1 MSKYPFTTP
10 STVRNNSHNKAKV
23 YEVTGYKIETD
34 NEGNPTS
41 KGWEEAASIMERYGY
56 SDYES
61 SRYLFISKDGTI
73 NRHLSFSNGVPN
85 STRPYP
91 STQELN
97 EIRNYAQK
105 TDSKIIFFHNHPNG
119 YAEPSEPDI
128 NLTEKLKSLL
138 TDNSQKER
146 LLGHIILDTGS
157 GTYGFYDCNFSSWS
171 MHYDRTLHSIKEYET
186 DIKNRKLRI
195 NHNISSDPDREY
207 FFLRIGDRK
216 TNEQLGELVQFIQKE
231 ESFFTKE
238 SYIPVFFL
246 KEYGVLEHLDY
257 IHVSKFDDYTSLD
270 EKLRSIGTL
279 TGSTRCY
286 MFPATYEQFALC
298 TNYAERTFTEPKT
311 NKVYYTG
318 IVEGVFCTASES
330 KKQLNKTYN
339 RSIFDGF
346 YNPFVKFREDSR
358 DFPLGI
364 EMDSYNKGPS
374 IIYVTSEVLLD
385 YSKKHSLWPLDESS
399 ANSYI
404 DFLSSHDIKLSLDLK
419 TNKLTASGKTEGTV
433 FQNNEIDLFSIEAFV
448 NQNVSNLQ
456 FQKVRN
462 AKKNIQINHISDIY
476 KESNMAEIHTKESG
490 ISFFNEEDY
499 RISVAHEIKL
509 NMPNLTDGERAAA
522 LAILE
527 AGAGSMNMSL
537 SEYVAQT
544 FPNGIFGNIN
554 ILKSQ
559 QQKGEEINGAVDI
572 RGFGENVRA
581 LIYAGESADFS
592 TFVHELAHVWQAQL
606 TGQLKSDAE
615 KAFQVENSDWR
626 NSIYTFADGTQDTC
640 GEAFAYGFEDFLKH
654 KAGEM
659 SSEDKKQIFEKF
671 AYYMSRTYNGISENI
686 EISDEIAEAYNAFVA
701 LDDNLLSQAEKAVQ
715 EEKNRTFENNSS
727 LDNNMDS
734 NNLQYQIVSES
745 SIRKMAS
752 SMEKNRILQNLKA
765 AVLLD
770 EAKKL
775 ENLTPESKA
784 SRIRIETGW
793 EKGFDGTWK
802 YETDDSISFIKNGS
816 GIQKLL
822 DQDAGSL
829 TKLSDGIPLKNLLE
843 APELFNIFPFMQD
856 VKVRFYDEVDTYRGI
871 LSSDGIMINT
881 HYLKDVNGEKGIKG
895 ILAHEIQHIIQAV
908 EYTGKTQLENEDI
921 EMLYMET
928 LKAMKENGTKY
939 YDYDV
944 NSVNAGIS
952 DYIKSIGE
960 IEARNVAR
968 RIAYSATERRH
979 KTLQSTEDVSR
990 NLQYQILRKINE
1002 KSENLQ
1008 YQKRKT
1014 KTQENSMTT
1023 TNEQKQNYILSKLA
1037 AAGIEVVTNKEE
1049 FDRILESQIVLQKM
1063 SADLS
1068 EIEKLSKQLNEEK
1081 SKTEKLEKTVEQQKS
1096 DIQHQN
1102 YEDFIK
1108 YLDSVKDY
1116 IPEEINF
1123 SEKMN
1128 IMGVSYYHKLTNK
1141 IPISFDSS
1149 DVDNWIVKP
1158 DNNNKLYIVSSH
1170 YTGLRDIYNYEDVKE
1185 YFTDNSILTTFQESL
1200 TSFFAKNISLEKE
1213 KQKNFIN
1220 DLDKHTEELKIL
1232 EKKEA
1237 RKNVKEWA
1245 TKENYDLA
1253 FLNSSSKITEL
1264 FGSERKAIGVLPLE
1278 INQIFPTITDYNL
1291 YAQKDYFI
1299 DHWVNHHSEL
1309 TESIFDELQ
1318 NVLDNYDDIYRDPD
1332 NGTVVFVKQEGRLN
1346 DFLVVEQ
1353 EDDKLVFYDSTF
1365 LRKGIPSRFEKIT
1378 PVREQELKNTVEV
1391 RHTSS
1396 TARQGLSDPAA
1407 GISTLNGNS
1416 NISQKTTKSSPQTM
1430 VQNGN
1435 TYGFA
1440 YEGKIYLNPEIW
1452 NSDVAVHEYTHLWD
1466 NYIQKTNLELW
1477 EKGKQIFQNTR
1488 FWEEV
1493 KADPNYANI
1502 SDNDDL
1508 ILSEVHSRI
1517 CGKIADKVL
1526 NRILQEEGQL
1536 THDTVIDWDKE
1547 TWAYIANEIGFESF
1561 DKVDPDLK
1569 ISTEELNMFL
1579 SMPMTDLMNGKN
1591 ITQEIYFNNIPI
1603 QQLSGNN
1610 LSEHLVKTLSETA
1623 RLDNE
1628 EFIDFF
1634 KRATSDYT
1642 IAQKKELNS
1651 IIPSLVKSEPEETPE
1666 QVLSRLESFIKNPEM
1681 SVSNEEPSVSNPSQA
1696 SSVEPVQEEK
1706 DSQGISDELR
1716 YTYTPELEKENFEP
1730 VSHETPDHI
1739 VSEQE
1744 LEKGP
1749 EKTNEKAS
1757 VYSYKEFLV
1766 MASEL
1771 KTPEE
1776 YEKFFQENFNFKEA
1790 AIKQI
1795 PPIADK
1801 KAQLFVDN
1809 KPSKLVIDYNQQEVS
1824 HLANWCLTNN
1834 MALFVPHPED
1844 VKKQGIGL
1852 IAESLDKL
1860 NKLLGTDIKKEIS
1873 GQQQGTELNSAEQKN
1888 QSQAVS
1894 GLPLLYEGSEW
1905 SEEELKL
1912 IKHVEMDK
1920 IPEFIA
1926 DPYKADVAV
1935 PRFGMCLPDPTGE
1948 YKMQEQ
1954 VGWHFAQKE
1963 IQNGCVSAIILTK
1976 INESGIRDFIKIDP
1990 TTYEA
1995 AINRNKELME
2005 EWGKPRFK
2013 ETHIKALYD
2022 YENALGVSKT
2032 ETRSNTCAE
2041 YFHNFEAACRGAEGF
2056 DIAHNETE
2064 AMENAKQVYLK
2075 MSPHEKMRMHQMEK
2089 DWETVHGTSFHDEL
2103 LRRFYEVRK
2112 DMEISQEQMR
2122 YAGHNFEDGI
2132 VSKQS
2137 LEDGKV
2143 LGELDNVSHKKIGDI
2158 IKISL
2163 KSKDYNGRV
2172 LDMPVT
2178 EMKIAGANKATNT
2191 VLLVDPQKNTSY
2203 QIPFDKFVGFC
2214 QKQELKHSKE
2224 QQKVEKFEN
2233 KMQKVKQKKDI
2244 EDYGFDR

>member
-1 MSKYPFTTP
+1 
-10 STVRNNSHNKAKV
+10 
-23 YEVTGYKIETD
+23 
-34 NEGNPTS
+34 
-41 KGWEEAASIMERYGY
+41 
-56 SDYES
+56 
-61 SRYLFISKDGTI
+61 
-73 NRHLSFSNGVPN
+73 
-85 STRPYP
+85 
-91 STQELN
+91 
-97 EIRNYAQK
+97 
-105 TDSKIIFFHNHPNG
+105 
-119 YAEPSEPDI
+119 
-128 NLTEKLKSLL
+128 
-138 TDNSQKER
+138 
-146 LLGHIILDTGS
+146 
-157 GTYGFYDCNFSSWS
+157 
-171 MHYDRTLHSIKEYET
+171 
-186 DIKNRKLRI
+186 
-195 NHNISSDPDREY
+195 
-207 FFLRIGDRK
+207 
-216 TNEQLGELVQFIQKE
+216 
-231 ESFFTKE
+231 
-238 SYIPVFFL
+238 
-246 KEYGVLEHLDY
+246 
-257 IHVSKFDDYTSLD
+257 
-270 EKLRSIGTL
+270 
-279 TGSTRCY
+279 
-286 MFPATYEQFALC
+286 
-298 TNYAERTFTEPKT
+298 
-311 NKVYYTG
+311 
-318 IVEGVFCTASES
+318 
-330 KKQLNKTYN
+330 
-339 RSIFDGF
+339 
-346 YNPFVKFREDSR
+346 
-358 DFPLGI
+358 
-364 EMDSYNKGPS
+364 
-374 IIYVTSEVLLD
+374 
-385 YSKKHSLWPLDESS
+385 
-399 ANSYI
+399 
-404 DFLSSHDIKLSLDLK
+404 
-419 TNKLTASGKTEGTV
+419 
-433 FQNNEIDLFSIEAFV
+433 
-448 NQNVSNLQ
+448 
-456 FQKVRN
+456 
-462 AKKNIQINHISDIY
+462 
-476 KESNMAEIHTKESG
+476 MAEIHTKESG
-490 ISFFNEEDY
+490 ILLFNEEDY

-544 FPNGIFGNIN
+544 FPNGIFGNLN

-559 QQKGEEINGAVDI
+559 QQKGEKINGAVDI

-615 KAFQVENSDWR
+615 KAFKVENGDWL
-626 NSIYTFADGTQDTC
+626 NSIYTFSNGTNDTC

-659 SSEDKKQIFEKF
+659 ATEDKKKIFEIF
-671 AYYMSRTYNGISENI
+671 ADYMSRTYNGMEENI
-686 EISDEIAEAYNAFVA
+686 EISPEIAEVYNAFVS
-701 LDDNLLSQAEKAVQ
+701 LDDNVLSQAEKAVQ
-715 EEKNRTFENNSS
+715 EEKKRTFENNSD

-745 SIRKMAS
+745 SIRKMAA

-770 EAKKL
+770 EDKKL

-784 SRIRIETGW
+784 ARIRMETGW
-793 EKGFDGTWK
+793 EKGVDGTWK

-843 APELFNIFPFMQD
+843 APELFDIFPFMQD
-856 VKVRFYDEVDTYRGI
+856 VKVRFYDEVDTYRGS

-881 HYLKDVNGEKGIKG
+881 HYLKDVNGEKGFKG
-895 ILAHEIQHIIQAV
+895 ILAYEIQHIIQAV

-928 LKAMKENGTKY
+928 MKAMKENGTKY

-952 DYIKSIGE
+952 DYIISIGE

-990 NLQYQILRKINE
+990 NLQYQIQKKIYE
-1002 KSENLQ
+1002 KSDNLQ
-1008 YQKRKT
+1008 YQKRKA
-1014 KTQENSMTT
+1014 KTQEKNMDNITADKLSENEKNILKLNLIGSSFARHTDLERFGSPTEIGKGKDMLINFTTCDGKHMEFKTKDDVTSYVIEMQSKINSM
-1023 TNEQKQNYILSKLA
+1023 KNYISKDELKDIKDDLKKINTHLKQFPNNEEASHKLSSRLSSLENKTRFYQENHRGA
-1037 AAGIEVVTNKEE
+1037 DGIFDANIINYPDGYEKTIEVFNTAIEHRSE
-1049 FDRILESQIVLQKM
+1049 IILD
-1063 SADLS
+1063 ADLS
-1068 EIEKLSKQLNEEK
+1068 EAIKKALGISNEHDISLFDATFGKERLRQREYNEDISVDKIVEAFYAAKLGIPTRYEISKMGIPDDKYNNIYSRINSIAHLKVLNPGDLDFNKSDSIYRFKDYKTVISKQVTDSSIHNIEINSFSEGLDFVSEILTDDIKKDMWKDAGIEPNLIENEINISLPHSSWSENLK
-1081 SKTEKLEKTVEQQKS
+1081 QVITNSSYQAMLDNRDLQIAGKAGDEEAAKKLVSKIS
-1096 DIQHQN
+1096 DIN
-1102 YEDFIK
+1102 IIKKLATDFPNATVVPIPSMETADK
-1108 YLDSVKDY
+1108 KPNAIPLAYAEQFEQFGLNVADDIIEIDSIHHTGKKAFKRVVNRPHFDG
-1116 IPEEINF
+1116 
-1123 SEKMN
+1123 N
-1128 IMGVSYYHKLTNK
+1128 IQAG
-1141 IPISFDSS
+1141 
-1149 DVDNWIVKP
+1149 
-1158 DNNNKLYIVSSH
+1158 
-1170 YTGLRDIYNYEDVKE
+1170 KE
-1185 YFTDNSILTTFQESL
+1185 YIIVDDVYAMGGTVNSMRSFIENKGGKVVAVSTLTPSVENSKILAITEEHLDQLKEIDKNGELKNAIRNLDIAENFESL
-1200 TSFFAKNISLEKE
+1200 TDPIGQYIFNNREKIINEDRTRRAKNDSKE
-1213 KQKNFIN
+1213 
-1220 DLDKHTEELKIL
+1220 H
-1232 EKKEA
+1232 
-1237 RKNVKEWA
+1237 VKE
-1245 TKENYDLA
+1245 
-1253 FLNSSSKITEL
+1253 NSRNFNRKI
-1264 FGSERKAIGVLPLE
+1264 
-1278 INQIFPTITDYNL
+1278 
-1291 YAQKDYFI
+1291 
-1299 DHWVNHHSEL
+1299 
-1309 TESIFDELQ
+1309 
-1318 NVLDNYDDIYRDPD
+1318 DN
-1332 NGTVVFVKQEGRLN
+1332 
-1346 DFLVVEQ
+1346 
-1353 EDDKLVFYDSTF
+1353 
-1365 LRKGIPSRFEKIT
+1365 
-1378 PVREQELKNTVEV
+1378 
-1391 RHTSS
+1391 TS
-1396 TARQGLSDPAA
+1396 
-1407 GISTLNGNS
+1407 N
-1416 NISQKTTKSSPQTM
+1416 NI
-1430 VQNGN
+1430 
-1435 TYGFA
+1435 
-1440 YEGKIYLNPEIW
+1440 E
-1452 NSDVAVHEYTHLWD
+1452 
-1466 NYIQKTNLELW
+1466 
-1477 EKGKQIFQNTR
+1477 
-1488 FWEEV
+1488 
-1493 KADPNYANI
+1493 
-1502 SDNDDL
+1502 
-1508 ILSEVHSRI
+1508 
-1517 CGKIADKVL
+1517 KVL
-1526 NRILQEEGQL
+1526 
-1536 THDTVIDWDKE
+1536 KE
-1547 TWAYIANEIGFESF
+1547 DESYHI
-1561 DKVDPDLK
+1561 K
-1569 ISTEELNMFL
+1569 
-1579 SMPMTDLMNGKN
+1579 
-1591 ITQEIYFNNIPI
+1591 YFNNIPV

-1634 KRATSDYT
+1634 KRATSNYT

-1757 VYSYKEFLV
+1757 GYSYKEFLV

-1888 QSQAVS
+1888 QAQAVS

-1935 PRFGMCLPDPTGE
+1935 PRFGMCLPDPETGE

-2143 LGELDNVSHKKIGDI
+2143 LGELDNVSHKKIGDT

-2191 VLLVDPQKNTSY
+2191 VLLVDPEKNTSY

-2224 QQKVEKFEN
+2224 QQKVEKVEN
-2233 KMQKVKQKKDI
+2233 KMQKAKQKKDI

>member
-10 STVRNNSHNKAKV
+10 STVRNNSHNKANV

-41 KGWEEAASIMERYGY
+41 KGWEEAALIMERYGY

-73 NRHLSFSNGVPN
+73 NRHLSFSNGIPN

-128 NLTEKLKSLL
+128 KLTEKLKSLL

-171 MHYDRTLHSIKEYET
+171 MHYDGTLHSIKEYET
-186 DIKNRKLRI
+186 DIKNRKLTI

-216 TNEQLGELVQFIQKE
+216 TNEQLGEVVQFIQKE
-231 ESFFTKE
+231 ESFFTKD

-311 NKVYYTG
+311 NKVYNTG
-318 IVEGVFCTASES
+318 IVEGVFCTAPES

-364 EMDSYNKGPS
+364 EMDSYNKVPS
-374 IIYVTSEVLLD
+374 IVDVTSEVLLD

-399 ANSYI
+399 AKSYI
-404 DFLSSHDIKLSLDLK
+404 DFLSSRDIKLSLDLQ
-419 TNKLTASGKTEGTV
+419 TNKLIASGKTEGTV
-433 FQNNEIDLFSIEAFV
+433 FQNNETDLFSIEAFV
-448 NQNVSNLQ
+448 NQNISNLQ

-462 AKKNIQINHISDIY
+462 ANKNIQINYISNIY
-476 KESNMAEIHTKESG
+476 KELNMTEIHTKESG
-490 ISFFNEEDY
+490 ISLFNEEDY

-509 NMPNLTDGERAAA
+509 NMPNLTDGERVAA

-527 AGAGSMNMSL
+527 AGAGSLNMSL

-544 FPNGIFGNIN
+544 FPNGIFGNVN
-554 ILKSQ
+554 ILKNQ

-615 KAFQVENSDWR
+615 KAFQVENGDWL
-626 NSIYTFADGTQDTC
+626 NSIYTFSDGTNDTC
-640 GEAFAYGFEDFLKH
+640 GEAFAYGFEDFLKN

-659 SSEDKKQIFEKF
+659 ATEDKKKIFEIF
-671 AYYMSRTYNGISENI
+671 ADYMSRTYNGMEENI
-686 EISDEIAEAYNAFVA
+686 EISPEIAEVYNAFVS
-701 LDDNLLSQAEKAVQ
+701 LDDNVLSQAEKAVQ
-715 EEKNRTFENNSS
+715 EEKNRTFENNSN

-734 NNLQYQIVSES
+734 NNLQYQIISES

-770 EAKKL
+770 EDKKL

-784 SRIRIETGW
+784 ARIRMETGW
-793 EKGFDGTWK
+793 EKGVDGTWK

-822 DQDAGSL
+822 DQDASSL

-843 APELFNIFPFMQD
+843 APELFDIFPFMQD
-856 VKVRFYDEVDTYRGI
+856 VKVRFYDEVDTYRGS

-881 HYLKDVNGEKGIKG
+881 HYLKDVNGEKGFKG

-928 LKAMKENGTKY
+928 MKAMKENGTKY

-979 KTLQSTEDVSR
+979 KTLQSTEDVNR

-1002 KSENLQ
+1002 KSDNLQ
-1008 YQKRKT
+1008 YQKRKA
-1014 KTQENSMTT
+1014 KAQEKDMN
-1023 TNEQKQNYILSKLA
+1023 N
-1037 AAGIEVVTNKEE
+1037 V
-1049 FDRILESQIVLQKM
+1049 
-1063 SADLS
+1063 SAS
-1068 EIEKLSKQLNEEK
+1068 
-1081 SKTEKLEKTVEQQKS
+1081 
-1096 DIQHQN
+1096 
-1102 YEDFIK
+1102 DFIK
-1108 YLDSVKDY
+1108 ELEGYSGSSKEVYKGLIDYVYNRSAIQNAGRENADNFDTLFNTYIAGTISNETARSGLYEKIKEYNDKIIVFDPENINISSIGLTDKEEEKELSDYLSELKDSYNTLVSNLQENEKS
-1116 IPEEINF
+1116 PIN
-1123 SEKMN
+1123 EQT
-1128 IMGVSYYHKLTNK
+1128 IQ
-1141 IPISFDSS
+1141 
-1149 DVDNWIVKP
+1149 
-1158 DNNNKLYIVSSH
+1158 NNNQLWTDAHLRKEFIDKIRAEMEAPEMSYDDFYNLVGKVSE
-1170 YTGLRDIYNYEDVKE
+1170 ED
-1185 YFTDNSILTTFQESL
+1185 FTDEQRETLNKMILDMSETDSIEEGIKHLQNRIETDIAIDNGALWEY
-1200 TSFFAKNISLEKE
+1200 N
-1213 KQKNFIN
+1213 
-1220 DLDKHTEELKIL
+1220 DKHE
-1232 EKKEA
+1232 
-1237 RKNVKEWA
+1237 
-1245 TKENYDLA
+1245 
-1253 FLNSSSKITEL
+1253 
-1264 FGSERKAIGVLPLE
+1264 
-1278 INQIFPTITDYNL
+1278 
-1291 YAQKDYFI
+1291 
-1299 DHWVNHHSEL
+1299 
-1309 TESIFDELQ
+1309 
-1318 NVLDNYDDIYRDPD
+1318 
-1332 NGTVVFVKQEGRLN
+1332 
-1346 DFLVVEQ
+1346 
-1353 EDDKLVFYDSTF
+1353 
-1365 LRKGIPSRFEKIT
+1365 
-1378 PVREQELKNTVEV
+1378 
-1391 RHTSS
+1391 
-1396 TARQGLSDPAA
+1396 
-1407 GISTLNGNS
+1407 
-1416 NISQKTTKSSPQTM
+1416 
-1430 VQNGN
+1430 
-1435 TYGFA
+1435 
-1440 YEGKIYLNPEIW
+1440 
-1452 NSDVAVHEYTHLWD
+1452 
-1466 NYIQKTNLELW
+1466 
-1477 EKGKQIFQNTR
+1477 
-1488 FWEEV
+1488 
-1493 KADPNYANI
+1493 
-1502 SDNDDL
+1502 
-1508 ILSEVHSRI
+1508 
-1517 CGKIADKVL
+1517 KVL
-1526 NRILQEEGQL
+1526 KQDGSY
-1536 THDTVIDWDKE
+1536 H
-1547 TWAYIANEIGFESF
+1547 
-1561 DKVDPDLK
+1561 VD
-1569 ISTEELNMFL
+1569 
-1579 SMPMTDLMNGKN
+1579 
-1591 ITQEIYFNNIPI
+1591 YYNNIPL
-1603 QQLSGNN
+1603 QWLSGNN
-1610 LSEHLVKTLSETA
+1610 LSEHLVKTLSETP
-1623 RLDNE
+1623 RIENE
-1628 EFIDFF
+1628 GFIDFF

-1651 IIPSLVKSEPEETPE
+1651 IIPSLVKSEPGDTPE
-1666 QVLSRLESFIKNPEM
+1666 KILSKLESFINTSKI
-1681 SVSNEEPSVSNPSQA
+1681 SVSNKEPSVSNSSQA
-1696 SSVEPVQEEK
+1696 SSMEPVQEEK
-1706 DSQGISDELR
+1706 DSQEISDELR

-1730 VSHETPDHI
+1730 VSYETPDHI

-1757 VYSYKEFLV
+1757 GYSYKEFLV

-1790 AIKQI
+1790 SIKQI

-1860 NKLLGTDIKKEIS
+1860 DKLLGTDIKKEIS
-1873 GQQQGTELNSAEQKN
+1873 GQQQGTELNNAEQKN
-1888 QSQAVS
+1888 QAQAVS

-1935 PRFGMCLPDPTGE
+1935 PRFGMCLPDPETGE

-1976 INESGIRDFIKIDP
+1976 INESGVRDFIKIDP

-2032 ETRSNTCAE
+2032 ETRSNTCSE

-2089 DWETVHGTSFHDEL
+2089 DWESVHGTSFHDEL

-2122 YAGHNFEDGI
+2122 FAGHDFNDSFI
-2132 VSKQS
+2132 SKQS

-2143 LGELDNVSHKKIGDI
+2143 LGELDNVSHKKIGDA

-2178 EMKIAGANKATNT
+2178 DMKIAGANKATNT
-2191 VLLVDPQKNTSY
+2191 VLLVDPEKNTSY

-2224 QQKVEKFEN
+2224 QQKVEKVED